1 MDNPWL
7 SRRVLNYAHQGGA
20 REGPSSTL
28 HAMRRAV
35 DAGAHAIELD
45 VHATVDRQLVVCHDA
60 TVDRTTNGAGRIAD
74 LTWDQIQRL
83 DNAYW
88 WVPDQVVNHEADEDD
103 YTLRGRAPEDPD
115 LRIPL
120 LQEVLESFPGTFLNL
135 DIKETSPAAQPYEQ
149 LLADLLRD
157 FGRRDDV
164 IVASFSDEAV
174 AAFRDAAPEIS
185 TAAATNATAA
195 FYFAVMQGEEP
206 PPTTHHALQVPR
218 EFGGIQVVTKQ
229 FVEAAHNQGLAVHVW
244 TIDEREDMEALL
256 NTGVDG
262 IMTDRP
268 SLLAQ
273 VLRQEG

>member
-1 MDNPWL
+1 M
-7 SRRVLNYAHQGGA
+7 NYAHQGGA

-35 DAGAHAIELD
+35 EGGAHAIELD
-45 VHATVDRQLVVCHDA
+45 VHATADRRLVVCHDA

-74 LTWDQIQRL
+74 LTWDQIQCL

-103 YTLRGRAPEDPD
+103 YSLRGRAPEDPD

-120 LQEVLESFPGTFLNL
+120 LSEVLETFPGTFLNL
-135 DIKETSPAAQPYEQ
+135 DIKETAPATTPYEQ

-157 FGRRDDV
+157 LGRKDDV
-164 IVASFSDEAV
+164 IVASFSDEAI
-174 AAFRDAAPEIS
+174 AAFRSAAPDIS

-195 FYFAVMQGEEP
+195 FYFAVMQGEDP

-218 EFGGIQVVTKQ
+218 EFGGIPVVTKQ
-229 FVEAAHNQGLAVHVW
+229 FVEAAHKHRLAVHVW
-244 TIDEREDMEALL
+244 TIDEEQEMRELL
-256 NTGVDG
+256 DVGVDG

-273 VLRQEG
+273 VLLQRD